1 MPPPNAPP
9 LPSTFLQRQ
18 TMTATSSNPTAI
30 RVAIAGASGRMG
42 RMLIEAVLASK
53 DLQLTGALDSAQSA
67 TLGTDPGAFLGKDTG
82 LHITADLA
90 LGMRNADVLID
101 FTRPEGTL
109 AHLAVAVAQGV
120 RVVIGTTGFND
131 EQKAEIAA
139 FAKRTG
145 VVFSPNM
152 SVGVNVTF
160 KLLEMAAK
168 ALQDG
173 GYDIEII
180 EAHHKHKVDAPSG
193 TALKMGEVIA
203 EAQGTQLADRAVY
216 ERYGDTGA
224 RKADTIG
231 FATVR
236 GGDIVGDHTVL
247 FAGDGERIEISH
259 KSSSRAGYAKGS
271 LRAARY
277 LAQHSTGLHTMFDVL
292 GLQA

>member
-120 RVVIGTTGFND
+120 RVVIGTTGFSD
-131 EQKAEIAA
+131 AQKQGIAA
-139 FAKRTG
+139 IAEKTA
-145 VVFSPNM
+145 VVMSPNM

-168 ALQDG
+168 ALPT
-173 GYDIEII
+173 GYDIEIV

-203 EAQGTQLADRAVY
+203 QAQGTQLADRAVY

-224 RKADTIG
+224 RVDNSIG

-247 FAGDGERIEISH
+247 FAGEGERIEIAH
-259 KSSSRAGYAKGS
+259 KSSSRAGYANGS

-277 LAQHSTGLHTMFDVL
+277 LAQRSTGLYDMFDVL
-292 GLQA
+292 GLK